1 MTFRGIAVKSSHHI
15 ETTRQAIT
23 HSALSPVI
31 HAASPDRVGWH
42 GPSVVVIGL
51 PEPEPAVIDTG
62 LYTDLQTAMT
72 VAEQMRQ
79 LIALYRSLYGEL
91 YLPPHH

>member
-1 MTFRGIAVKSSHHI
+1 MKSSHHI

-42 GPSVVVIGL
+42 GPSVVAIGL
-51 PEPEPAVIDTG
+51 PETEPAVIDTGLYTTG

>member
-1 MTFRGIAVKSSHHI
+1 MKSSHHFD
-15 ETTRQAIT
+15 TTRHAIM
-23 HSALSPVI
+23 HSALLPVLQPVESPE
-31 HAASPDRVGWH
+31 RVGRH

-79 LIALYRSLYGEL
+79 LIAVYRSLYGEL
-91 YLPPHH
+91 YLQPHH